1 VTSLRVLG
9 VAVAASV
16 TALLSACAGSD
27 AGSPDLLL
35 VSTRD
40 GDYAIYGM
48 SADGGNQK
56 RLTDARGDP
65 SSPRGLFFQTE
76 PAWSPDGS
84 RIAFASKREGSF
96 DIYSIAA
103 DGSDTRRLTTAAAD
117 ESGPSW
123 SSSGQQIVFS
133 RGTAGDL
140 YVMNADGTN
149 VRPLVTGEASDTQ
162 PAWSPDGRWIAFV
175 RRTSGTSIRELW
187 LVRPNGTGARRLTS
201 LEAVSEA
208 PAWSPDSTR
217 VAFATDVR
225 NVQFD
230 IYSVGVDGEGQRRL
244 TVTADDSFEPAW
256 APDGAT
262 IAYTEGGAI
271 HSKEVAADPYAEG
284 KRLTDAATNDSSPDW
299 RPAPPSE

>member
-1 VTSLRVLG
+1 VSSLRVLG

-16 TALLSACAGSD
+16 TALLSACAGSNG
-27 AGSPDLLL
+27 GSPDLLL

-48 SADGGNQK
+48 SADGGNQE
-56 RLTDARGDP
+56 RVTEEVGNP
-65 SSPRGLFFQTE
+65 SSPSGLFFQVE

-96 DIYSIAA
+96 DIYSMSA
-103 DGSDTRRLTTAAAD
+103 DGRETQRLTREAVD
-117 ESGPSW
+117 ESDPSW
-123 SSSGQQIVFS
+123 SPDGERLVFS
-133 RGTAGDL
+133 RAPGDL
-140 YVMNADGTN
+140 YLMNADGTN

-217 VAFATDVR
+217 IAFATDVR
-225 NVQFD
+225 NVQYD

-244 TVTADDSFEPAW
+244 TVTAEDSFEPAW

-271 HSKEVAADPYAEG
+271 HSKEVEADPYAEG
-284 KRLTDAATNDSSPDW
+284 KRLTDSATNDSSPDW

>member
-1 VTSLRVLG
+1 VLL

-16 TALLSACAGSD
+16 TTLLSGCGGSD
-27 AGSPDLLL
+27 GGSPELLL

-48 SADGGNQK
+48 NAGGGNQN
-56 RLTDARGDP
+56 RLTDEVGDP
-65 SSPRGLFFQTE
+65 STPRGLLFQVE

-84 RIAFASKREGSF
+84 AIAFSSKREGSF
-96 DIYSIAA
+96 DIYTMDA
-103 DGSDTRRLTTAAAD
+103 DGEGTRRLTTSRED
-117 ESGPSW
+117 ESHPSW
-123 SSSGQQIVFS
+123 APDGDRLVFS
-133 RGTAGDL
+133 MGTRSGDL
-140 YVMNADGTN
+140 YLVNRDGTGL
-149 VRPLVTGEASDTQ
+149 RPLVVGRAHDRE
-162 PAWSPDGRWIAFV
+162 PAWSPDGRWIAFT
-175 RRTSGTSIRELW
+175 RGTPGTSIRELW

-208 PAWSPDSTR
+208 PAWSPDSKR

-230 IYSVGVDGEGQRRL
+230 IYSVGVDGRGQRRL

-271 HSKEVAADPYAEG
+271 YSKEVAADPYAEG
-284 KRLTDAATNDSSPDW
+284 KRLTDSATNDSSPEW